1 MTCPLPGQHKYR
13 IPSSVS
19 LVVQKCNKATN
30 NLIVNNK
37 VPTPEEPKM
46 SIGICVKSLT
56 IVDDISAQLVEWI
69 ETVKKL
75 GANKIFF
82 YILDVHPNI
91 SKVDYYFDDD
101 IFQHSSGY

>member
-1 MTCPLPGQHKYR
+1 M
-13 IPSSVS
+13 
-19 LVVQKCNKATN
+19 QKCNKATN

-82 YILDVHPNI
+82 YILEVHPNI
-91 SKVDYYFDDD
+91 SKVAFSLNDD
-101 IFQHSSGY
+101 IFMLYLLKIIIF